1 MERIE
6 QRLREFK
13 RFWKQNYQL
22 SDMSGIDRTS
32 PVSNAPNKSGVDQT
46 SPVKDNFED
55 KIL

>member
-13 RFWKQNYQL
+13 RFWKQNCQL
-22 SDMSGIDRTS
+22 SDKSGIDRTS
-32 PVSNAPNKSGVDQT
+32 PVSNAPGKSSVDQT
-46 SPVKDNFED
+46 SLVKDNFEA